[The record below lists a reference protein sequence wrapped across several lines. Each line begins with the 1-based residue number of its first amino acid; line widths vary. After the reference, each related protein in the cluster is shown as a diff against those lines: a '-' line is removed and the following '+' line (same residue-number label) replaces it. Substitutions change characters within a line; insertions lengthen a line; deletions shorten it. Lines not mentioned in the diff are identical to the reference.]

1 MKISIKRFW
10 PEKSDRMSTIRN
22 DLAKHVQA
30 DFSHAFSPS
39 SSKGQINFETIRNA
53 CLVADSLDESVRDGL
68 IKLGVWNLVQIV
80 AQNQS

>member
-1 MKISIKRFW
+1 
-10 PEKSDRMSTIRN
+10 MSTIRN

-68 IKLGVWNLVQIV
+68 IK
-80 AQNQS
+80 